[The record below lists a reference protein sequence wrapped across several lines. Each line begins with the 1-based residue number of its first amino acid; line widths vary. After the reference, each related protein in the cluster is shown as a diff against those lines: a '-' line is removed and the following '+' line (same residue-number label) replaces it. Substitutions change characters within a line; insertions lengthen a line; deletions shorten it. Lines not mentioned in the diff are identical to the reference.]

1 LTIIKDDMGRL
12 LDAGVKTLFYKAYEA
27 APAQYEDIVTV
38 VPSNTNSEDYSWL
51 GALPTMREWTDER
64 IPRGLIEHEFT
75 ITNKD
80 WEVTIA
86 VDRNVIEDDQYGQ
99 LKARISAMAEEARR
113 HIDELVFELLASG
126 FSSECY
132 DGQDFFDADHP
143 DVSGGTQSNKGA
155 DALSA
160 GAYGAARA
168 AMMKFTDDQGRVMGV
183 VPDTIVV
190 PPELEETARQVLN
203 SDFYPETGYEHI
215 GNPWKG
221 SARLIVSPYLID
233 ADDWF
238 LLCTA
243 RAVRPLV
250 LQMRR
255 EVTFNALEGQSE
267 GGFMRKRYL
276 YGADARY
283 NVGFGPWQFA
293 YGNSVSGS

>member
-132 DGQDFFDADHP
+132 DGQYFFDAGHP
-143 DVSGGTQSNKGA
+143 DGSGGTQSNKGI
-155 DALSA
+155 DSLSA
-160 GAYGAARA
+160 TAYGAARA

-190 PPELEETARQVLN
+190 PPELEEMARHVLN

-221 SARLIVSPYLID
+221 SARLIVSPYLVD

-293 YGNSVSGS
+293 YGSSVSGS

>member
-1 LTIIKDDMGRL
+1 MTIIKDDMGRL
-12 LDAGVKTLFYKAYEA
+12 LDAGVKTLFYKTYEA

-132 DGQDFFDADHP
+132 DGQYFFDADHP
-143 DVSGGTQSNKGA
+143 DGSGGNQSNKGT

-160 GAYGAARA
+160 TAYGAARA

-221 SARLIVSPYLID
+221 SGRLVVSPYLVD

-293 YGNSVSGS
+293 YGSSVSGS

>member
-1 LTIIKDDMGRL
+1 MTIIKDDMGRL
-12 LDAGVKTLFYKAYEA
+12 LDAGVKTLFYKAYET
-27 APAQYEDIVTV
+27 APAQYDGIVTV
-38 VPSNTNSEDYSWL
+38 VPSSTNSEDYSWL

-126 FSSECY
+126 FAGVCY
-132 DGQDFFDADHP
+132 DGQPFFDTDHP
-143 DVSGGTQSNKGA
+143 DGVGGTQSNKGT

-160 GAYGAARA
+160 TAYGATRA
-168 AMMKFTDDQGRVMGV
+168 AMMKFADDQGRVMGV
-183 VPDTIVV
+183 VPDALVV

-203 SDFYPETGYEHI
+203 SEFYPETGYEHI

-221 SARLIVSPYLID
+221 SATLVVSPYLPD

-238 LLCTA
+238 LLCTS

-283 NVGFGPWQFA
+283 NVGYGPWQFA
-293 YGNSVSGS
+293 YGSSVST